1 MHTLLKLKTIT
12 STKIESILN
21 DVVVHHCVNP
31 NELRKDIVSSDIKAH
46 LKDATLDDVM
56 QTIQVATWG
65 ETPIEGLTYCQYI
78 ALENDSDIEVILRR
92 GSHGCRTAI
101 FIETDKDDDDNY
113 DNAVVYV
120 FYSGGYVG
128 VYEELFTLGV
138 TEDNIEKHIGDQIIL
153 DKYLPFVISKED
165 VNYAKSI
172 KAQNGELIDID
183 LN

>member
-21 DVVVHHCVNP
+21 DVVVHHCADP
-31 NELRKDIVSSDIKAH
+31 NEIRKDIVSPDIKVH

-56 QTIQVATWG
+56 QTIQVASWG
-65 ETPIEGLTYCQYI
+65 ETPIEGVTYCQYI
-78 ALENDSDIEVILRR
+78 ALENDTDIEMILRHN
-92 GSHGCRTAI
+92 SHGSRTAI
-101 FIETDKDDDDNY
+101 FIETDKDDDDY
-113 DNAVVYV
+113 TNAVVYV

-128 VYEELFTLGV
+128 IYVELFTLGV
-138 TEDNIEKHIGDQIIL
+138 IEDNIEKYTGDQVVL

-165 VNYAKSI
+165 ADTAKSI
-172 KAQNGELIDID
+172 KAKNGELIDID